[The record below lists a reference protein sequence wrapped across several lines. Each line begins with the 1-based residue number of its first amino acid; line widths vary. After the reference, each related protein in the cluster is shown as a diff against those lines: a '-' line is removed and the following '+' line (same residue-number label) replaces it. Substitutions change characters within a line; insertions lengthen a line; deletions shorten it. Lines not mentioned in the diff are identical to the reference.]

1 MKNKKGGIVEKTSDK
16 LVFISS
22 NENTS
27 TINII
32 ENKTL
37 FFKDIVEK
45 TIFHV
50 KNYKTLG
57 VFNNSDVNICME
69 KLYEINKKI
78 KQINTIL
85 DNCVNLNT
93 NINTETIIDEMQK
106 INNEL
111 SCLIKNYGTSS
122 LDDLLMICFGPK
134 VSIYNNNYDIDK
146 SNDVFKIDLLKK
158 YFHPISYKILNKNEC
173 IHNNWDCFDINNNYK
188 QFYVKVNGIN
198 LYIYN
203 KSSKKGLLIY
213 GIIDDII
220 LDFLDNKYLI
230 KKQQEIVANIPDED
244 DFKSDSFKLFI
255 SSLIL
260 KDYLINNNY
269 KNFYDKY
276 NGYLNQN
283 NILRQK
289 TIIQTIKDFIS
300 DDLFSKRNTLI
311 YLLIKSNNYENQ
323 YIAYL
328 LYDIL
333 SNDVNGNIDTEEQSI
348 LFESFPWS
356 VKQIFKKAM
365 KNTINYTNE
374 LSNFDMNKVPLE
386 QQICLLKAND
396 NVKEKAMLKLKEVKA
411 KSEDSGSKARQYLDG
426 LLKIPFSVYKREP
439 ILHLMDTIKTQFNE
453 LIKNNDINKY
463 LSDNIPN
470 KENYTNLE
478 IIKYINLINNYNEK
492 IVENSNIDDLKQI
505 FSKGH
510 KKMVIENIQ
519 LINNKLDK
527 FQLDKYKINKN
538 NLLKNKLE
546 LQNEM
551 IHFIDSIKHI
561 NNNELFSELK
571 KLFLMNSKKIKLD
584 KQNEQLKNELQLIQQ
599 NMKQINEYIINV
611 KPTLDKCVHG
621 HDNAKKQ
628 IERIIS
634 QWINGEQKGNCFGF
648 EGSPGVGK
656 TTLARGLS
664 ECLKDE
670 NNNSRPFSLIMMGGD
685 SNGSHLVG
693 HSYTYVGSTWGQIV
707 QILIDKKCMNPI
719 ILIDE
724 VDKISRTEHGKE
736 ITGILTH
743 LLDPTQNDSFQDKY
757 FSGIELDLSKVLFIL
772 SYNEADAIDKVLLD
786 RVHRI
791 KFDSLSIEDKIE
803 ISNKHLL
810 PEMYKNIGLKD
821 MIEISDETVKFIIE
835 EYTLEP
841 GVRKLKERLFEIIS
855 EINLNI
861 LKNNNLIDSS
871 EIIKIPI
878 EVTIDDIKNKYFKE
892 KREMR
897 LQKIHCENSVGII
910 NCLWA
915 NVHNIGGILSATARF
930 FPSNNYL
937 SFKLTGLLDKMME
950 ESFQISLTIA
960 FNLTSEERKQKLK
973 EKYDGIN
980 KYGIHLHMG
989 DGSIEKSGT
998 SAGIAIT
1005 ILLYS
1010 LLNNKKIK
1018 HDFAVTGEASDLNG
1032 KVGEI
1037 GALKTKIIYGIKS
1050 GVKNFIYP
1058 NENKKDFDEF
1068 FEKYGNT
1075 DLVKNKNI
1083 NFYPVSNV
1091 QEALEL
1097 IIVE

>member
-1 MKNKKGGIVEKTSDK
+1 MKNKKVVNIKDLNNNLHVVS
-16 LVFISS
+16 I
-22 NENTS
+22 NENNNK
-27 TINII
+27 INII
-32 ENKTL
+32 EKKLL
-37 FFKDIVEK
+37 FFKDIIEK
-45 TIFHV
+45 TLFHV
-50 KNYKTLG
+50 KKNKTLNI
-57 VFNNSDVNICME
+57 FSLSDVNTCVE
-69 KLYEINKKI
+69 KLFDINNNITKINSELNITLNSATKMDTEIL
-78 KQINTIL
+78 IN
-85 DNCVNLNT
+85 NL
-93 NINTETIIDEMQK
+93 QK

-122 LDDLLMICFGPK
+122 LDDLLIICFGPNL
-134 VSIYNNNYDIDK
+134 SLNNSNNDKNNCDK
-146 SNDVFKIDLLKK
+146 SNDLFLKIDLLKK

-173 IHNNWDCFDINNNYK
+173 KDNNWDCFEINNSYK
-188 QFYVKVNGIN
+188 QFYVKVNGIK

-203 KSSKKGLLIY
+203 ASLKKGLLIY
-213 GIIDDII
+213 GIVDDIMI
-220 LDFLDNKYLI
+220 DFLNNKYILN
-230 KKQQEIVANIPDED
+230 KQKETLDNIPNEDELNCE
-244 DFKSDSFKLFI
+244 SFLRFT

-276 NGYLNQN
+276 AGYISQIN
-283 NILRQK
+283 NLKQK
-289 TIIQTIKDFIS
+289 PVMQIIKEFVA

-311 YLLIKSNNYENQ
+311 YLLIKSHNYENQ
-323 YIAYL
+323 YLAYL
-328 LYDIL
+328 LYDLI
-333 SNDVNGNIDTEEQSI
+333 SNDVNGNVDTEEQTMI
-348 LFESFPWS
+348 FESFPWNI
-356 VKQIFKKAM
+356 KQIFKRAM

-374 LSNFDMNKVPLE
+374 LSNFDMNKIPLE

-396 NVKEKAMLKLKEVKA
+396 SVKEKAMVKLKEVKA

-426 LLKIPFSVYKREP
+426 LLKIPFSIYKREP
-439 ILHLMDTIKTQFNE
+439 ILHLMETIKFQFNKLLKNNDMIE
-453 LIKNNDINKY
+453 YFSDIIPTKEKYTNVEIMKYIKLINHYYENNNLDIFKEIIINGNKKTLIKNIQITNNLLFKLQLNDY
-463 LSDNIPN
+463 
-470 KENYTNLE
+470 E
-478 IIKYINLINNYNEK
+478 
-492 IVENSNIDDLKQI
+492 
-505 FSKGH
+505 
-510 KKMVIENIQ
+510 
-519 LINNKLDK
+519 
-527 FQLDKYKINKN
+527 INKN
-538 NLLKNKLE
+538 AFLKNKLDLKNE
-546 LQNEM
+546 L
-551 IHFIDSIKHI
+551 IHFIDSIKNL
-561 NNNELFSELK
+561 NNSELFDELK
-571 KLFLMNSKKIKLD
+571 RIFLFESKKP
-584 KQNEQLKNELQLIQQ
+584 NELQVIQ
-599 NMKQINEYIINV
+599 NHMKQINEYIKSV
-611 KPTLDKCVHG
+611 KTTLNNCVHG

-670 NNNSRPFSLIMMGGD
+670 NNNLRPFSLIMMGGD
-685 SNGSHLVG
+685 SNGSHLIG

-757 FSGIELDLSKVLFIL
+757 FAGIELDLSKVLFIL
-772 SYNEADAIDKVLLD
+772 SYNDAELIDKVLLD
-786 RVHRI
+786 RIHRI
-791 KFDSLSIEDKIE
+791 KFDTLSIEDKIE

-810 PEMYKNIGLKD
+810 PEIYKNIGLED
-821 MIEISDETVKFIIE
+821 VIHFSEETIRFIIE

-841 GVRKLKERLFEIIS
+841 GVRKLKEKLFEIIG
-855 EINLNI
+855 EINLNL
-861 LKNNNLIDSS
+861 LKNITPDDN
-871 EIIKIPI
+871 EIEIPI
-878 EVTIDDIKNKYFKE
+878 EVTIDDIKNNYFKD

-897 LQKIHCENSVGII
+897 LQKIHNENSVGVI

-915 NVHNIGGILSATARF
+915 NIYNVGGILSTSAKF
-930 FPSNNYL
+930 FPSNNFL

-960 FNLTSEERKQKLK
+960 FNLTSEERKKQLK
-973 EKYDGIN
+973 KQYDGTQ

-998 SAGIAIT
+998 SAGVAVT

-1018 HDFAVTGEASDLNG
+1018 HNFAVTGEACDLNG

-1050 GVKNFIYP
+1050 GVRNFIYP
-1058 NENKKDFDEF
+1058 NENQRDFKEF
-1068 FEKYGNT
+1068 IDKYGNT
-1075 DLVKNKNI
+1075 DLVKDKHI
-1083 NFYPVSNV
+1083 NFYSVSNI

-1097 IIVE
+1097 IIE